1 MDFIVSENF
10 KNQYVCP
17 LVLGIF
23 GHNISY
29 SVSPLIHNKLG
40 NILKLNL
47 CYKKFDVSPDCFA
60 EAFNGFKSLKLDG
73 ANITKPYKIEVM
85 KYLDE
90 LSKEAE
96 MIGAVNTV
104 KLDNN
109 IYKGYNT
116 DNFGFI
122 KSVKYEF
129 NFNLNNAKII
139 ILGAGGASKAILYS
153 LLKEG
158 ASGIHLINRDLEKAA
173 QLVET
178 ASEWNK
184 YNNLNIKSL
193 SYSNFISETIKNVFN
208 ECGLIV
214 NTVTPS
220 EESAK
225 TILSLPFSE
234 LNKNSYAIDISYNPP
249 ETPFMAV
256 MRKNKIK
263 TANGFSMLIFQAIES
278 FYIWTGKKPDFDFA
292 LNAIQL

>member
-10 KNQYVCP
+10 KNKYVCP

-29 SVSPLIHNKLG
+29 SISPLIHYKLG

-47 CYKKFDVSPDCFA
+47 CYKKFDVNPDCFA

-85 KYLDE
+85 KYLDK

-96 MIGAVNTV
+96 IIGAVNTV
-104 KLDNN
+104 KLDDN

-116 DNFGFI
+116 DSCGFI

-139 ILGAGGASKAILYS
+139 ILGAGGASKAVLYS

-158 ASGIHLINRDLEKAA
+158 ASGIHLINRDIEKAA

-184 YNNLNIKSL
+184 YNNWNIKSL
-193 SYSNFISETIKNVFN
+193 SYSNFVSETIKNVFN
-208 ECGLIV
+208 ECDLIV
-214 NTVTPS
+214 NTITPS

-234 LNKNSYAIDISYNPP
+234 LSKNSYAIDISYNPP
-249 ETPFMAV
+249 ETSFTAI
-256 MRKNKIK
+256 MRKNQIK
-263 TANGFSMLIFQAIES
+263 TANGFSMLVFQAIES
-278 FYIWTGKKPDFDFA
+278 FYIWTGKKPSFDFV
-292 LNAIQL
+292 LGAIKL